1 MVKAD
6 RHSVQMKVVVVYVY
20 APGSGANC
28 DNYLFRFL
36 KCYHDFPPGIEHE
49 TVIVLNGIR
58 ATSEITCLFSPLKN
72 CGFIEHDNSGY
83 DIGAFQCA
91 ARNAPCDMMV
101 FFGAS
106 TFFTRGG
113 WLLRMASAFRNHGNA
128 QYGAM
133 GNRGN
138 PSVNVWPHIRTTA
151 FWMNPE
157 LMNGYPTQVMS
168 PDQRH
173 PFEHGRN
180 CFTEW
185 LKSKGIESWVIT
197 RTKDLTWRDWDSDPQ
212 GYARGQQRDMLAGDR
227 MCERP
232 YFESNMCKKNSFAYC
247 SPWSGDNCWPCLMNV
262 AA

>member
-1 MVKAD
+1 
-6 RHSVQMKVVVVYVY
+6 MKVVVVYVY

-91 ARNAPCDMMV
+91 ARNVPCDMMV

-133 GNRGN
+133 GSGAELGA
-138 PSVNVWPHIRTTA
+138 NVWAHIRTTA
-151 FWMNPE
+151 FWMPPQ
-157 LMNGYPTQVMS
+157 LMNEYPKIVRD
-168 PDQRH
+168 PAGRH
-173 PFEHGRN
+173 PFEHGKD

-185 LKSKGIESWVIT
+185 LKKRGLASWEV
-197 RTKDLTWRDWDSDPQ
+197 TWNSEFIVRNWGSDPN
-212 GYARGQQRDMLAGDR
+212 GFHRGNQSGLLAGDR
-227 MCERP
+227 MCEPP
-232 YFESNMCKKNSFAYC
+232 YYSAK
-247 SPWSGDNCWPCLMNV
+247 
-262 AA
+262 